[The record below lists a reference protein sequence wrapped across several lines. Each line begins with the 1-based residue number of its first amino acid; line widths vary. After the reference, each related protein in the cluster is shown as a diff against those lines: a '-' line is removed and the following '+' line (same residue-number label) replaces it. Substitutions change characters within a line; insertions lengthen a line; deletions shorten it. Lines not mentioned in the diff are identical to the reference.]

1 MVLVQDPPR
10 TALLG
15 QVASVARQRPWRIVV
30 VMAILTCLLGWL
42 PFMGR
47 PLSPDEGGL
56 LMVARQWAP
65 GDSLYGD
72 YWVDR
77 PPLLIALVAVGDLL
91 GGDVGLRLLGM
102 VAVFASVLLAGL
114 LGRAVSPGVPA
125 AALLPAATAA
135 VLLGTPLFGGSV
147 VNAELLGL
155 PFLLAGMYAA
165 LTSRRAAAAR
175 QALLW
180 GMGAGAAG
188 SGALMVKQ
196 NLLDVFV
203 LLLAL
208 LVAGDLRERSRFRV
222 ETAVGAALG
231 AAVVVF
237 VALAGAAALGT
248 GPAELW
254 SAVVSFRGE
263 ATSVLLESPASGR
276 RFRLMCL
283 ALLGSGAPLLVGV
296 LLLRIRRRAADP
308 PAALDL
314 RLPVAAVLVWETA
327 AVLMGGSYWLHYL
340 IGLVPGLVLLA
351 AASGLPDR
359 IRGPVGLAYGFAAA
373 STLCV
378 IGWVG
383 VHPIDRSEQEV
394 ASWLAA
400 TAQPG
405 DTAVVA
411 FGVPSILESA
421 GLESPYRNLW
431 SLPVRVRD
439 TQLHDFR
446 TVLASP
452 ERPTWLVISG
462 AGLWTWGIDPDA
474 AQPFIKLHYKHVD
487 DVAGYRIFRALEDK
501 P

>member
-10 TALLG
+10 TTLLS
-15 QVASVARQRPWRIVV
+15 QVASVARQRPWRVV
-30 VMAILTCLLGWL
+30 VAMAILTCLLGWL
-42 PFMGR
+42 PFVGR

-65 GDSLYGD
+65 GESLYGD

-91 GGDVGLRLLGM
+91 GDSGLRLLGM

-165 LTSRRAAAAR
+165 IVSRRAAGAR

-180 GMGAGAAG
+180 GMAAGGAGA
-188 SGALMVKQ
+188 GALMVKQ
-196 NLLDVFV
+196 NLLDVFI

-208 LVAGDLRERSRFRV
+208 LVTGDLRPRSRFRAA
-222 ETAVGAALG
+222 TAVGAALG
-231 AAVVVF
+231 TAVVVF

-296 LLLRIRRRAADP
+296 LLLRIRRRAAGP
-308 PAALDL
+308 PAELDL
-314 RLPVAAVLVWETA
+314 RLPVFAVLVWETA

-351 AASGLPDR
+351 AVSGLPDR
-359 IRGPVGLAYGFAAA
+359 IRGPVGLAYGLAAA

-378 IGWVG
+378 IGWVAL
-383 VHPIDRSEQEV
+383 HPIDRSEQEV

-421 GLESPYRNLW
+421 GLESPYPNLW

-439 TQLHDFR
+439 PQLHDFR
-446 TVLASP
+446 AVLTGP

-462 AGLWTWGIDPDA
+462 VGLWTWGVDPA
-474 AQPFIKLHYKHVD
+474 GAQPLIKLHYEYVD
-487 DVAGYRIFRALEDK
+487 DVAGYRIFRALEDGS
-501 P
+501 